1 MVDPE
6 RYLILFFITNFTNF
20 PISLGL
26 PIFFVGRVFSNFFKF
41 FTKSF
46 TLLVLNGPGAILITE
61 IFFLELS
68 IENDFSKLLI
78 ADLSDDDITSELPGS
93 LIIEEEI

>member
-46 TLLVLNGPGAILITE
+46 TLPVLNGPGAILITE
-61 IFFLELS
+61 IFF
-68 IENDFSKLLI
+68 FR
-78 ADLSDDDITSELPGS
+78 
-93 LIIEEEI
+93 IIY